1 MMKKW
6 IGVGLAI
13 VFAGFIC
20 LNVYLI
26 YKDDSKVE
34 RTVYVENWSR
44 VQEGDIVETTEADG
58 MMVPKENQDVYL
70 PLEQIDFQQFL
81 VKEGDEVTAGTPLFV
96 YTSPEIDNL
105 KETIE
110 LEIEQLEGELE
121 GVDDYIDSLV
131 DYQSSVSTSDSE
143 IEIDSDLE
151 DRLNI
156 NVNASSDMIFSFI
169 EQEIYRN
176 ELEKHKLEQEI
187 SKYEAQLSNIDEQDN
202 TAKLVSGIDGIV
214 VNINKK
220 LENPIVTIASNELAI
235 EGLFTEKQLTK
246 AEPGMEL
253 TARASGQKMEGTLD
267 KINPYPVEEPAIGQE
282 NAYTFTAGLLE
293 QPENLPIGTE
303 ATVKVVTAEA
313 IGVPSLKEKA
323 IHDGKKSFVYQLN
336 KNGLVSKDTVETGVS
351 FGGISEIVDGVEN
364 GDVVAM
370 DSRRNLLDNANFVT
384 EMKPSKVT
392 KASLKDLST
401 VDKWKAFLIGLV
413 ER

>member
-1 MMKKW
+1 MKKW

-13 VFAGFIC
+13 AFTGFIC

-34 RTVYVENWSR
+34 RTVHVENWTR
-44 VQEGDIVETTEADG
+44 VQEDHIVETIEANG

-110 LEIEQLEGELE
+110 LEIQQLKGELE
-121 GVDDYIDSLV
+121 GVEDYIDSLD

-156 NVNASSDMIFSFI
+156 NVNASSDMIVSFI

-202 TAKLVSGIDGIV
+202 TAKLVSGIDGV
-214 VNINKK
+214 VMNVNKK
-220 LENPIVTIASNELAI
+220 LENPLVTIASNELAI
-235 EGLFTEKQLTK
+235 EGQFTENQLTK

-253 TARASGQKMEGTLD
+253 TAKSSGQKMEGTLD
-267 KINPYPVEEPAIGQE
+267 KINPYPVKEPAIGQE
-282 NAYTFTAGLLE
+282 NAYTFTAGILE
-293 QPENLPIGTE
+293 QPEKLPIGTK

-313 IGVPSLKEKA
+313 NGVPTLQEKA

-336 KNGLVSKDTVETGVS
+336 KNGLISKDTVETGVS
-351 FGGISEIVDGVEN
+351 FDGVSEIVDGVEN
-364 GDVVAM
+364 GDIVAM
-370 DSRRNLLDNANFVT
+370 DSKRSLLDKANFVT

-392 KASLKDLST
+392 KASLKALST
-401 VDKWKAFLIGLV
+401 RDKWKAFLIGVV